1 MDPFDKVDITEN
13 GEFISFKYRT
23 SICYEDAEEMYEAG
37 IDFTTN
43 AEKELKID
51 SGAFFNNAS

>member
-1 MDPFDKVDITEN
+1 MDPFDRVDVTEN
-13 GEFISFKYRT
+13 GEFISFKYGH
-23 SICYEDAEEMYEAG
+23 SIPYEDAEEMYEAG

-51 SGAFFNNAS
+51 SGAFFKAS